1 VTGLKKVSRRISDQ
15 IDKLCSELH
24 RHDYL
29 YYVLAQP
36 EISDE
41 QYDRMMRELQ
51 NLEEQYPELITP
63 DSPTQRVGGEPTK
76 EFPAVEYAIPML
88 SLANAYSEEEIQDFD
103 KRVRSLLREEQCGY
117 VCELKFDGVS
127 LSLRYVD
134 GVLNLGATRGDGFR
148 GDDITGNV
156 KTIRSVPLRLA
167 LKRKELM
174 NCEVRGEV
182 IMNRSDFEKMN
193 EERSIRGEKLFAN
206 PRNSVAGTLKLQDPK
221 MVAARPLRFFA
232 YALQPGASNV
242 SSGSHFA
249 NLQILRKL
257 GFPVNEHAK
266 RLGSIAEVI
275 RYWTAWQ
282 ERRDKLPF
290 DVDGIVVKVD
300 SLDQQRKL
308 GAIAKSPRWAIACKF
323 PSRGAET
330 VIKGI
335 RLQVGRVG
343 TITPVADLEPVAIGG
358 TTVSRASL
366 YNEDYIKS
374 LDIRIGDTV
383 LVERG
388 GDVIPKVTA
397 VRHEKRPARSTAFSF
412 PRKCP
417 ECGSLLVR
425 PQDEANYFC
434 ENTECPQQVRERIEH
449 WAARGSMDI
458 DGLGEAVIDQL
469 VSLNLVHSIA
479 DLYELYR
486 HRDRILGLE
495 RWGEKSVRNLFDGI
509 EKSKKQP
516 YYRILFALGIR
527 HVGATVAKVLAER
540 FLSIDD
546 LINTHPDKLQK
557 VPEIGPK
564 IAGSIHDFF
573 GNEHNRKIIDR
584 LREAGLKMSASGK
597 AKSGVFA
604 NKTIV
609 LTGTLNDM
617 AREKVKELIEQ
628 EGGKTADVVS
638 KKIDILI
645 AGDNPGSKLRKAK
658 ELGIEIWDEEKFL
671 SVIHQKKVR

>member
-1 VTGLKKVSRRISDQ
+1 
-15 IDKLCSELH
+15 
-24 RHDYL
+24 
-29 YYVLAQP
+29 
-36 EISDE
+36 
-41 QYDRMMRELQ
+41 
-51 NLEEQYPELITP
+51 
-63 DSPTQRVGGEPTK
+63 
-76 EFPAVEYAIPML
+76 
-88 SLANAYSEEEIQDFD
+88 
-103 KRVRSLLREEQCGY
+103 
-117 VCELKFDGVS
+117 
-127 LSLRYVD
+127 
-134 GVLNLGATRGDGFR
+134 
-148 GDDITGNV
+148 
-156 KTIRSVPLRLA
+156 
-167 LKRKELM
+167 M

-193 EERSIRGEKLFAN
+193 EERSISGEKLFAN

-232 YALQPGASNV
+232 YALQPGGINV
-242 SSGSHFA
+242 AGGSHFE
-249 NLQILRKL
+249 NLRILHKV
-257 GFPVNEHAK
+257 GFPVDEHAK
-266 RLGSIAEVI
+266 RFNSIAEVI
-275 RYWTAWQ
+275 RYWMAWQ
-282 ERRDKLPF
+282 ERRDTLPF

-308 GAIAKSPRWAIACKF
+308 GANAKSPRWAIACKF

-335 RLQVGRVG
+335 RLQIGRLG
-343 TITPVADLEPVAIGG
+343 TITPVADLDPVAIGG

-374 LDIRIGDTV
+374 LDVRIGDTI

-388 GDVIPKVTA
+388 GDVIPKVTK
-397 VRHEKRPARSTAFSF
+397 VRHEKRPTRSSPFSF
-412 PRKCP
+412 PKKCP
-417 ECGSLLVR
+417 ECGSLLMR
-425 PQDEANYFC
+425 PEDEVNYFC
-434 ENTECPQQVRERIEH
+434 ENSECPQQVRGRIEH

-458 DGLGEAVIDQL
+458 DGLGEAIIDQL
-469 VSLNLVHSIA
+469 VSLNIVHNIA
-479 DLYELYR
+479 DLYELNR
-486 HRDRILGLE
+486 RRDRILGLE
-495 RWGEKSVRNLFDGI
+495 RWGEKSVTNLLDGI

-516 YYRILFALGIR
+516 YHRILFALGIR

-546 LINTHPDKLQK
+546 LINTDPDKLQK

-604 NKTIV
+604 GKTIV

-617 AREKVKELIEQ
+617 AREKAKELIGQ
-628 EGGKTADVVS
+628 EGGKIADVVS

-645 AGDNPGSKLRKAK
+645 AGDDPGSKLRKAK